1 MPHSATHHNLMMEEA
16 ITMKKLMFTL
26 VLLAFTAGACYA
38 EGLNISKP
46 SDFVNY
52 KIGTQRGTIAE
63 GIAKNML
70 GDKAKDQLTTY
81 EKATDV
87 IQSLKVGKIQGAIM
101 DEAPANQFVK
111 NDPEVLTI
119 LPEAL
124 TVEQY
129 AIGFKQGN
137 KELVDAVNKALAE
150 IKADGS
156 LEAIMLKYKE
166 DPTTAKPEDIDL
178 NKGADGGKLYVGTES
193 GFPPY
198 DIKVGDGY
206 TGIDIE
212 MCALIA
218 KKLGKELVIIAYPF
232 DSLFMAVNSGKV
244 DMICAGITVNE
255 ERKMFTDF
263 SDPYEDAKQVAVVLT
278 KDYKAE

>member
-1 MPHSATHHNLMMEEA
+1 
-16 ITMKKLMFTL
+16 MKKVFATFAVMMM
-26 VLLAFTAGACYA
+26 LAGCAFAD
-38 EGLNISKP
+38 GLNISKP
-46 SDFVNY
+46 GDLVGF
-52 KIGTQRGTIAE
+52 KLGTQRGTIAE
-63 GIAKNML
+63 GIAKKML
-70 GDKAKDQLTTY
+70 GDKAKSQLTTY

-87 IQSLKVGKIQGAIM
+87 AQALRLGKVQATIM
-101 DEAPANQFVK
+101 DEAPATQFVK
-111 NDPEVLTI
+111 NDPDTLMI
-119 LPEAL
+119 LPEPL

-137 KELVDAVNKALAE
+137 KELLDAVNKALAE

-156 LEAIMLKYKE
+156 LQAIMLKYKE
-166 DPTTAKPEDIDL
+166 DPTSPKPEDIDL
-178 NKGADGGKLYVGTES
+178 HKGAKGGKLYLGTET

-198 DIKVGDGY
+198 DIKAGDGF
-206 TGIDIE
+206 TGIDVE

-218 KKLGKELVIIAYPF
+218 GKLDRELVIIAYPF

-263 SDPYEDAKQVAVVLT
+263 SEPYEDAKQVALILK

>member
-1 MPHSATHHNLMMEEA
+1 
-16 ITMKKLMFTL
+16 MKKILAAVI
-26 VLLAFTAGACYA
+26 VLALSAGVCFA

-46 SDFVNY
+46 SEFVNY
-52 KIGTQRGTIAE
+52 KVGTQRGTIAE

-87 IQSLKVGKIQGAIM
+87 IQALKVGKIQCAIM
-101 DEAPANQFVK
+101 DEAPAMQFVK
-111 NDPEVLTI
+111 NDPEVLKI

-137 KELVDAVNKALAE
+137 KELLDAVNKALAE

-156 LEAIMLKYKE
+156 LDAIMLKYKE
-166 DPTTAKPEDIDL
+166 DPTAAKPEDIDL
-178 NKGADGGKLYVGTES
+178 HVGAAGGKLYLGTES

-218 KKLGKELVIIAYPF
+218 GKLGKELSIIAYPF

-263 SDPYEDAKQVAVVLT
+263 SEPYENASQVGVVLV

>member
-1 MPHSATHHNLMMEEA
+1 MKKFAVILMM
-16 ITMKKLMFTL
+16 
-26 VLLAFTAGACYA
+26 LALTAGVCFA
-38 EGLNISKP
+38 EGLGISKP
-46 SDFVNY
+46 SEFVNY
-52 KIGTQRGTIAE
+52 KVGTQRGTIAE

-70 GDKAKDQLTTY
+70 GEKAKEQLTTY

-87 IQSLKVGKIQGAIM
+87 VQALKVGKIQCAIM
-101 DEAPANQFVK
+101 DEAPAKQFVK

-137 KELVDAVNKALAE
+137 KDLLEAVNKALAE

-156 LEAIMLKYKE
+156 LDAIMLKYKE
-166 DPTTAKPEDIDL
+166 DPTAAKPEDIDL
-178 NKGADGGKLYVGTES
+178 HVGAEGGKLYVGTES

-218 KKLGKELVIIAYPF
+218 GKLNKELVIIAYPF

-263 SDPYEDAKQVAVVLT
+263 SEPYENASQVGLILT
-278 KDYKAE
+278 NDYKAE

>member
-1 MPHSATHHNLMMEEA
+1 
-16 ITMKKLMFTL
+16 MKKFAIIALALSMTL
-26 VLLAFTAGACYA
+26 VSFVAFAA
-38 EGLNISKP
+38 EPGKFTTPDDLKL
-46 SDFVNY
+46 V

-63 GIAKNML
+63 GIAKDML
-70 GDKAKDQLTTY
+70 GDKASEQLTTY

-87 IQSLKVGKIQGAIM
+87 IAALKLGKVQGTIM
-101 DEAPANQFVK
+101 DEAPAIQFVK
-111 NDPEVLTI
+111 QDPENLTI

-124 TVEQY
+124 TTEEY
-129 AIGFKQGN
+129 AIGFKQSN
-137 KELVDAVNKALAE
+137 TELCDQVNKALAE
-150 IKADGS
+150 IKADGT

-166 DPTTAKPEDIDL
+166 DPTAPKPEDIDL
-178 NKGADGGKLYVGTES
+178 NIGAAGGKLYLGTES
-193 GFPPY
+193 GFTPY

-212 MCALIA
+212 MCAAIA
-218 KKLGKELVIIAYPF
+218 KKLGKELAIVAYPF

-263 SDPYEDAKQVAVVLT
+263 SEPYEDAKQVAIVLT

>member
-1 MPHSATHHNLMMEEA
+1 MRKILIA
-16 ITMKKLMFTL
+16 L
-26 VLLAFTAGACYA
+26 VILALSTGMSFAD
-38 EGLNISKP
+38 GLNISKP
-46 SDFVNY
+46 EEFVNY
-52 KIGTQRGTIAE
+52 KVGTQRGTIAE

-70 GDKAKDQLTTY
+70 GDKASTQLTTY

-87 IQSLKVGKIQGAIM
+87 IRALKLGKIECAIM
-101 DEAPANQFVK
+101 DEAPAIQFYK
-111 NDPEVLTI
+111 LDPENITI
-119 LPEAL
+119 LPDPL
-124 TVEQY
+124 TTEQY

-137 KELVDAVNKALAE
+137 TELVSQVNKALAE

-166 DPTTAKPEDIDL
+166 DPTAPKPEDIDL
-178 NKGADGGKLYVGTES
+178 HKGASGGKLYLGTES

-218 KKLGKELVIIAYPF
+218 GKLNKELVIIAYPF

-244 DMICAGITVNE
+244 DMICAGITVTE

-263 SDPYEDAKQVAVVLT
+263 SDPYEDAKQVAVILT
-278 KDYKAE
+278 KDYAKP

>member
-1 MPHSATHHNLMMEEA
+1 
-16 ITMKKLMFTL
+16 MKKLAL
-26 VLLAFTAGACYA
+26 VLMLLAIAAGTCFAD
-38 EGLNISKP
+38 GLNISKP
-46 SDFVNY
+46 GDFVNF

-63 GIAKNML
+63 GIAKKML

-87 IQSLKVGKIQGAIM
+87 IQALKVGKIQGAIM
-101 DEAPANQFVK
+101 DEAPAIQFVK
-111 NDPEVLTI
+111 NDPNTLTI

-137 KELVDAVNKALAE
+137 TELLEAVNKALAE

-156 LEAIMLKYKE
+156 LQAIMLKYKE
-166 DPTTAKPEDIDL
+166 DPTAAKPEDIDL
-178 NKGADGGKLYVGTES
+178 NIGAAGGKLYLGTES

-218 KKLGKELVIIAYPF
+218 KKLGKELAIIAYPF

-263 SDPYEDAKQVAVVLT
+263 SEPYEDAKQVAVVLT
-278 KDYKAE
+278 ADYKPE

>member
-1 MPHSATHHNLMMEEA
+1 
-16 ITMKKLMFTL
+16 MKKILTA
-26 VLLAFTAGACYA
+26 VLIMALSAGVCFAD
-38 EGLNISKP
+38 GLNISKP
-46 SDFVNY
+46 GDFVNY

-63 GIAKNML
+63 GLAKNML
-70 GDKAKDQLTTY
+70 GDKAKEQLTTY

-87 IQSLKVGKIQGAIM
+87 VQALKVGKIECAIM
-101 DEAPANQFVK
+101 DEAPAIQFHK
-111 NDPEVLTI
+111 NDPEILTI
-119 LPEAL
+119 LPEPL

-137 KELVDAVNKALAE
+137 KELLEKVNKALAE

-166 DPTTAKPEDIDL
+166 DPTAAKPEDIDL
-178 NKGADGGKLYVGTES
+178 HKGAKGGKLYLGTES

-218 KKLGKELVIIAYPF
+218 GKLDMELEIIAYPF

-255 ERKMFTDF
+255 ERKLFTDF
-263 SDPYEDAKQVAVVLT
+263 SDPYEDAKQVGLVLT
-278 KDYKAE
+278 KDYKAAE

>member
-1 MPHSATHHNLMMEEA
+1 
-16 ITMKKLMFTL
+16 MKKF
-26 VLLAFTAGACYA
+26 LLAFLVVALSVGVCFA

-46 SDFVNY
+46 DEFVKY

-70 GDKAKDQLTTY
+70 GDKAKAQLTTY

-87 IQSLKVGKIQGAIM
+87 VQALKVGKIQCAIM
-101 DEAPANQFVK
+101 DEAPAKQFVK

-119 LPEAL
+119 LPDAL

-137 KELVDAVNKALAE
+137 KELLEKVNKALAE

-156 LEAIMLKYKE
+156 LEKIMLKYKE
-166 DPTTAKPEDIDL
+166 DPTAARPEDIDL
-178 NKGADGGKLYVGTES
+178 HKGAKGGKLYLGTES

-218 KKLGKELVIIAYPF
+218 GKLDMELEIIAYPF

-263 SDPYEDAKQVAVVLT
+263 SDPYEDAKQVALILT

>member
-1 MPHSATHHNLMMEEA
+1 
-16 ITMKKLMFTL
+16 MKKI
-26 VLLAFTAGACYA
+26 LAVILALSLSAGACFA

-46 SDFVNY
+46 EEFVNY

-63 GIAKNML
+63 GIARNML
-70 GDKAKDQLTTY
+70 GDKAGSQLTTY

-87 IQSLKVGKIQGAIM
+87 IQALKVGKIECAIM
-101 DEAPANQFVK
+101 DEAPAVQFYK
-111 NDPEVLTI
+111 SDPQTLTI
-119 LPEAL
+119 LPDAL
-124 TVEQY
+124 TTEEY

-137 KELVDAVNKALAE
+137 KELVEAVNKALAE

-166 DPTTAKPEDIDL
+166 DPTAVKPEDINL
-178 NKGADGGKLYVGTES
+178 NKGASGGKLYLGTES

-218 KKLGKELVIIAYPF
+218 GKLNKELVIIAYPF

-255 ERKMFTDF
+255 ERKLFTDF
-263 SDPYEDAKQVAVVLT
+263 SDPYEDAKQVGVVLT
-278 KDYKAE
+278 KDYAK

>member
-1 MPHSATHHNLMMEEA
+1 
-16 ITMKKLMFTL
+16 MKKILALILM
-26 VLLAFTAGACYA
+26 LALSASACFA
-38 EGLNISKP
+38 EGLNISKAEE
-46 SDFVNY
+46 FVNY

-63 GIAKNML
+63 GIARKML
-70 GDKAKDQLTTY
+70 GDKAASQLTTY

-87 IQSLKVGKIQGAIM
+87 IQALKVGKVQCAIM
-101 DEAPANQFVK
+101 DEAPATQFK
-111 NDPEVLTI
+111 RNDPDVLTI
-119 LPEAL
+119 LPEPL
-124 TVEQY
+124 TTEQY

-137 KELVDAVNKALAE
+137 KELLDAVNKALAE

-156 LEAIMLKYKE
+156 LEKIMLKYKE
-166 DPTTAKPEDIDL
+166 DPTAAKPEDIDL
-178 NKGADGGKLYVGTES
+178 HVGASGGKLYLGTES

-218 KKLGKELVIIAYPF
+218 GKLNRELAIIAYPF

-263 SDPYEDAKQVAVVLT
+263 SEPYENAAQVAVILT
-278 KDYKAE
+278 KDYAK

>member
-1 MPHSATHHNLMMEEA
+1 
-16 ITMKKLMFTL
+16 MKKLAA
-26 VLLAFTAGACYA
+26 LLAVLALTAGAA
-38 EGLNISKP
+38 FADGLNISKP
-46 SDFVNY
+46 DQFVNI

-63 GIAKNML
+63 GIARKML
-70 GDKAKDQLTTY
+70 GDKAKEQLTTY

-87 IQSLKVGKIQGAIM
+87 IQALKVGKIQGAIM
-101 DEAPANQFVK
+101 AEAPAKQFVK
-111 NDPEVLTI
+111 NDPDVLTI

-137 KELVDAVNKALAE
+137 KELLDAVNKALAE

-156 LEAIMLKYKE
+156 LEKIMLKYKE
-166 DPTTAKPEDIDL
+166 DPTAAKPEDIDL
-178 NKGADGGKLYVGTES
+178 HKGAKGGKLYLGTES

-218 KKLGKELVIIAYPF
+218 GKLGKELAIIAYPF

-263 SDPYEDAKQVAVVLT
+263 SEPYEDAKQVAVVLT
-278 KDYKAE
+278 KDYAEETKAVTSGDNTAK

>member
-1 MPHSATHHNLMMEEA
+1 
-16 ITMKKLMFTL
+16 MKKFLTAL
-26 VLLAFTAGACYA
+26 VIFALGAGVCFA
-38 EGLNISKP
+38 EGLNIS
-46 SDFVNY
+46 SAEEFVNF

-70 GDKAKDQLTTY
+70 GDKAKAQLTTY

-87 IQSLKVGKIQGAIM
+87 VQALKVGKIQCAIM
-101 DEAPANQFVK
+101 DEAPANQFKK
-111 NDPEVLTI
+111 NDPDTLMI
-119 LPEAL
+119 LPKPL
-124 TVEQY
+124 TTEQY

-137 KELVDAVNKALAE
+137 KELLDKVNKALAE

-156 LEAIMLKYKE
+156 LDAIMLKYKE
-166 DPTTAKPEDIDL
+166 DPTAAKPEDIDL
-178 NKGADGGKLYVGTES
+178 HKGAKGGKLVLGTES

-218 KKLGKELVIIAYPF
+218 GKLDKELEIIAYPF

-263 SDPYEDAKQVAVVLT
+263 SDPYENAAQVGLVLT
-278 KDYKAE
+278 KDYKPAE

>member
-1 MPHSATHHNLMMEEA
+1 MR
-16 ITMKKLMFTL
+16 KLFVTL
-26 VLLAFTAGACYA
+26 ALLALTAGACFA

-87 IQSLKVGKIQGAIM
+87 VQSLKVGKIQCAIM

-111 NDPEVLTI
+111 NDPETLKI

-137 KELVDAVNKALAE
+137 KELLDAVNKALAE

-156 LEAIMLKYKE
+156 LEAIMLKYKQ
-166 DPTTAKPEDIDL
+166 
-178 NKGADGGKLYVGTES
+178 GSGGRQALRRNGVGI
-193 GFPPY
+193 P
-198 DIKVGDGY
+198 
-206 TGIDIE
+206 
-212 MCALIA
+212 
-218 KKLGKELVIIAYPF
+218 
-232 DSLFMAVNSGKV
+232 SL
-244 DMICAGITVNE
+244 
-255 ERKMFTDF
+255 
-263 SDPYEDAKQVAVVLT
+263 
-278 KDYKAE
+278 

>member
-1 MPHSATHHNLMMEEA
+1 
-16 ITMKKLMFTL
+16 MKKLLIALL
-26 VLLAFTAGACYA
+26 VLALSAGVCFA

-70 GDKAKDQLTTY
+70 GDKTKEQLTTY

-87 IQSLKVGKIQGAIM
+87 VQALKVGKIQCAIM
-101 DEAPANQFVK
+101 DEAPAKQFVK
-111 NDPEVLTI
+111 NDPEILTI

-137 KELVDAVNKALAE
+137 KELLDQVNKALAE

-156 LEAIMLKYKE
+156 LEKIMLKYKE
-166 DPTTAKPEDIDL
+166 DPTAAKPEDIDL
-178 NKGADGGKLYVGTES
+178 HKGAKGGKLYLGTES

-218 KKLGKELVIIAYPF
+218 GKLDKELEIIAYPF

-255 ERKMFTDF
+255 ERKLFTDF
-263 SDPYEDAKQVAVVLT
+263 SDPYEDAKQVALILT

>member
-1 MPHSATHHNLMMEEA
+1 
-16 ITMKKLMFTL
+16 MKKL
-26 VLLAFTAGACYA
+26 LAVIMILALSAGVCFA

-46 SDFVNY
+46 DQFVNY

-63 GIAKNML
+63 GIAKKML
-70 GDKAKDQLTTY
+70 GDKSSKQLVTY

-87 IQSLKVGKIQGAIM
+87 IQALKVGKIDCAIM
-101 DEAPANQFVK
+101 DEAPALQFKK
-111 NDPEVLTI
+111 NDPETLTI
-119 LPEAL
+119 LPDAL

-137 KELVDAVNKALAE
+137 KELVEQVNKALAQ
-150 IKADGS
+150 IKANGQ
-156 LEAIMLKYKE
+156 LEKIMLKYKE
-166 DPTTAKPEDIDL
+166 DPMAAKPEDIDL
-178 NKGADGGKLYVGTES
+178 HVGAKGGKLIVGTES

-218 KKLGKELVIIAYPF
+218 GILDKELVIIAYPF
-232 DSLFMAVNSGKV
+232 DSLFAAVNSGKV

-263 SDPYEDAKQVAVVLT
+263 SDPYEDAKQVGVVLT
-278 KDYKAE
+278 KDYAVPAK

>member
-1 MPHSATHHNLMMEEA
+1 
-16 ITMKKLMFTL
+16 MKKFALIL
-26 VLLAFTAGACYA
+26 AVLALTAGISFAD
-38 EGLNISKP
+38 GLNITKP
-46 SDFVNY
+46 SDFTAL

-70 GDKAKDQLTTY
+70 GDKAKSQLTTY

-101 DEAPANQFVK
+101 DEAPAKQFVK
-111 NDPEVLTI
+111 NDPDVLTI

-137 KELVDAVNKALAE
+137 KELLDAVNKALAE

-166 DPTTAKPEDIDL
+166 DPTAAKPEDIDL
-178 NKGADGGKLYVGTES
+178 HKDAKGGKLYLGTES

-218 KKLGKELVIIAYPF
+218 GKLDRELVIIAYPF

-263 SDPYEDAKQVAVVLT
+263 SEPYEDAKQVAVVLT

>member
-1 MPHSATHHNLMMEEA
+1 
-16 ITMKKLMFTL
+16 MKKIFAA
-26 VLLAFTAGACYA
+26 VVILALSACACFA
-38 EGLNISKP
+38 EGLNISEP
-46 SDFVNY
+46 EEFVNY

-63 GIAKNML
+63 GLAKNML
-70 GDKAKDQLTTY
+70 KDKAKEQLTTY

-87 IQSLKVGKIQGAIM
+87 IQALKVGKIQGAIM
-101 DEAPANQFVK
+101 DEAPAIQFVK
-111 NDPEVLTI
+111 NDPDVLKI
-119 LPEAL
+119 LPKPL

-137 KELVDAVNKALAE
+137 KELLDKVNKALAE

-166 DPTTAKPEDIDL
+166 DPTAAKPEDIDL
-178 NKGADGGKLYVGTES
+178 HKGAKGGKLYLGTES

-218 KKLGKELVIIAYPF
+218 GKLGMELEIIAYPF

-263 SDPYEDAKQVAVVLT
+263 SEPYEDAKQVAVVLT
-278 KDYKAE
+278 KDYKADK

>member
-1 MPHSATHHNLMMEEA
+1 MKKFAVILMM
-16 ITMKKLMFTL
+16 
-26 VLLAFTAGACYA
+26 LALTAGVCFA
-38 EGLNISKP
+38 EGLAISKP
-46 SDFVNY
+46 SEFVNY
-52 KIGTQRGTIAE
+52 KVGTQRGTIAE

-70 GDKAKDQLTTY
+70 GEKAKEQLTTY

-87 IQSLKVGKIQGAIM
+87 VQALKVGKIQCAIM
-101 DEAPANQFVK
+101 DEAPAKQFVK

-137 KELVDAVNKALAE
+137 KDLLEAVNKALAE

-166 DPTTAKPEDIDL
+166 DPTAAKPEDIDL
-178 NKGADGGKLYVGTES
+178 HKGAEGGKLYVGTES

-218 KKLGKELVIIAYPF
+218 GKLNRELVIIAYPF

-263 SDPYEDAKQVAVVLT
+263 SEPYENASQVGLILT
-278 KDYKAE
+278 NDYKAE

>member
-1 MPHSATHHNLMMEEA
+1 
-16 ITMKKLMFTL
+16 MKKL
-26 VLLAFTAGACYA
+26 LLAVMVMIMCVSACFA
-38 EGLNISKP
+38 DGLNISKP
-46 SDFVNY
+46 EDLVNI

-63 GIAKNML
+63 GIAKKML
-70 GDKAKDQLTTY
+70 GDKASTQLTTY

-87 IQSLKVGKIQGAIM
+87 IQALKVGKIDGAII
-101 DEAPANQFVK
+101 DEAPALQFVK
-111 NDPEVLTI
+111 NDPDNIKI
-119 LPEAL
+119 LPEPM
-124 TVEQY
+124 TTEQY

-137 KELVDAVNKALAE
+137 KELVEQVNKALAE

-166 DPTTAKPEDIDL
+166 DPTAPKASDIDL
-178 NKGADGGKLYVGTES
+178 HKGASGGVLKVGTES

-198 DIKVGDGY
+198 DIKTADGY

-218 KKLGKELVIIAYPF
+218 GKLNKELVIVAYPF
-232 DSLFMAVNSGKV
+232 DSLFMAVNSGHV

-278 KDYKAE
+278 KNYAEK

>member
-1 MPHSATHHNLMMEEA
+1 
-16 ITMKKLMFTL
+16 MKKLFVTL
-26 VLLAFTAGACYA
+26 ALLALTAGACFA

-46 SDFVNY
+46 GDFVNY

-63 GIAKNML
+63 GIAKKML

-87 IQSLKVGKIQGAIM
+87 VQSLKVGKIQCAIM

-111 NDPEVLTI
+111 NDPETLKI

-137 KELVDAVNKALAE
+137 KELLDAVNKALAE

-166 DPTTAKPEDIDL
+166 DPTAAKPEDIDL
-178 NKGADGGKLYVGTES
+178 HKGAEGGKLYVGTES

-218 KKLGKELVIIAYPF
+218 GKLNKELVIIAYPF

-263 SDPYEDAKQVAVVLT
+263 SDPYEDAKQVGLILA

>member
-1 MPHSATHHNLMMEEA
+1 MEENL
-16 ITMKKLMFTL
+16 IMKKFAAMLII
-26 VLLAFTAGACYA
+26 LALSAGICFA

-46 SDFVNY
+46 DEFVNL

-87 IQSLKVGKIQGAIM
+87 IQALKVGKIQGAIM

-111 NDPEVLTI
+111 NDPEVLKI
-119 LPEAL
+119 LPDAL

-137 KELVDAVNKALAE
+137 KELLDAVNKALAE

-166 DPTTAKPEDIDL
+166 DPTAAKPEDIDL
-178 NKGADGGKLYVGTES
+178 HKGAEGGKLYVGTES

-218 KKLGKELVIIAYPF
+218 GKLNKELVIIAYPF

>member
-1 MPHSATHHNLMMEEA
+1 
-16 ITMKKLMFTL
+16 MKKLMFTL
-26 VLLAFTAGACYA
+26 MLIAFTAGACFA

-46 SDFVNY
+46 GDFVNY

-63 GIAKNML
+63 GLARKML

-87 IQSLKVGKIQGAIM
+87 IQALKVGKIQGAIM
-101 DEAPANQFVK
+101 DEAPATQFVK
-111 NDPEVLTI
+111 NDSEVLTI

-137 KELVDAVNKALAE
+137 TELVNAVNKALAE

-156 LEAIMLKYKE
+156 LQAIMLKYKE
-166 DPTTAKPEDIDL
+166 DPTAAKPEDIDL
-178 NKGADGGKLYVGTES
+178 NKGAEGGKLYVGTES

-244 DMICAGITVNE
+244 DMICAGITINE

-263 SDPYEDAKQVAVVLT
+263 SEPYEDAKQVAVVLT
-278 KDYKAE
+278 ADYKAE

>member
-1 MPHSATHHNLMMEEA
+1 
-16 ITMKKLMFTL
+16 MKKF
-26 VLLAFTAGACYA
+26 LLAFLVVALSAGVCFA

-46 SDFVNY
+46 DEFVNY

-70 GDKAKDQLTTY
+70 GDKAKAQLTTY

-87 IQSLKVGKIQGAIM
+87 VQALKVGKIQCAIM
-101 DEAPANQFVK
+101 DEAPAKQFVK

-119 LPEAL
+119 LPDAL

-137 KELVDAVNKALAE
+137 KELLEKVNKALAE

-156 LEAIMLKYKE
+156 LEKIMLKYKE
-166 DPTTAKPEDIDL
+166 DPTAARPEDIDL
-178 NKGADGGKLYVGTES
+178 HKGAKGGKLYLGTES

-218 KKLGKELVIIAYPF
+218 GKLDMELEIIAYPF

-263 SDPYEDAKQVAVVLT
+263 SDPYEDAKQVALILT

>member
-1 MPHSATHHNLMMEEA
+1 
-16 ITMKKLMFTL
+16 MKKLAVFAL
-26 VLLAFTAGACYA
+26 VLAMALSFAAVCGA
-38 EGLNISKP
+38 EGAKFSVPDDLKA
-46 SDFVNY
+46 V

-63 GIAKNML
+63 GIAKEML
-70 GDKAKDQLTTY
+70 GDKAGDQLVTY

-87 IQSLKVGKIQGAIM
+87 IAALKLGKIEGAIM
-101 DEAPANQFVK
+101 DEAPAVQFK
-111 NDPEVLTI
+111 KQDPENLTI
-119 LPEAL
+119 LPDAL
-124 TVEQY
+124 TTEEY

-137 KELVDAVNKALAE
+137 KELCSKVNKALAE
-150 IKADGS
+150 IKADGT

-166 DPTTAKPEDIDL
+166 DPTAAKPEDIDL
-178 NKGADGGKLYVGTES
+178 NVGAAGGKLYVGTES

-212 MCALIA
+212 MCAAIA
-218 KKLGKELVIIAYPF
+218 KKLGMELAIVAYPF

-263 SDPYEDAKQVAVVLT
+263 SDPYENARQVAVVMT
-278 KDYKAE
+278 KDYAAK

>member
-1 MPHSATHHNLMMEEA
+1 
-16 ITMKKLMFTL
+16 MKKLAAML
-26 VLLAFTAGACYA
+26 IILALSAGVCFAD
-38 EGLNISKP
+38 GLNISKP
-46 SDFVNY
+46 DEFVNL

-87 IQSLKVGKIQGAIM
+87 IQALKVGKIQGAIM

-111 NDPEVLTI
+111 NDPEVLKI
-119 LPEAL
+119 LPDAL

-137 KELVDAVNKALAE
+137 KELLDAVNKALAE

-166 DPTTAKPEDIDL
+166 DPTAAKPEDIDL
-178 NKGADGGKLYVGTES
+178 HKGAEGGKLYVGIRLS
-193 GFPPY
+193 
-198 DIKVGDGY
+198 
-206 TGIDIE
+206 
-212 MCALIA
+212 
-218 KKLGKELVIIAYPF
+218 
-232 DSLFMAVNSGKV
+232 SL
-244 DMICAGITVNE
+244 
-255 ERKMFTDF
+255 
-263 SDPYEDAKQVAVVLT
+263 
-278 KDYKAE
+278 

>member
-1 MPHSATHHNLMMEEA
+1 
-16 ITMKKLMFTL
+16 MKKLAA
-26 VLLAFTAGACYA
+26 LLAVLALTAGVAFA
-38 EGLNISKP
+38 DGLNISKP
-46 SDFVNY
+46 DQFVNI

-63 GIAKNML
+63 GIARKML
-70 GDKAKDQLTTY
+70 GDKAKEQITTY

-87 IQSLKVGKIQGAIM
+87 IQALKVGKIQGAIM
-101 DEAPANQFVK
+101 DEAPATQFVK
-111 NDPEVLTI
+111 NAPDTLKI

-137 KELVDAVNKALAE
+137 KELLDAVNKALAE

-156 LEAIMLKYKE
+156 LQAIMLKYKE
-166 DPTTAKPEDIDL
+166 DPTAAKPEDIDL
-178 NKGADGGKLYVGTES
+178 HKGAKGGKLYLGTES

-218 KKLGKELVIIAYPF
+218 GKLDKELAIIAYPF

-263 SDPYEDAKQVAVVLT
+263 SEPYEDAKQVAVVLT

>member
-1 MPHSATHHNLMMEEA
+1 MKKFAVILMM
-16 ITMKKLMFTL
+16 
-26 VLLAFTAGACYA
+26 LALTAGVCFA
-38 EGLNISKP
+38 EGLGISKP
-46 SDFVNY
+46 SEFVNY
-52 KIGTQRGTIAE
+52 KVGTQRGTIAE

-70 GDKAKDQLTTY
+70 GEKAKEQLTTY

-87 IQSLKVGKIQGAIM
+87 VQALKVGKIQCAIM
-101 DEAPANQFVK
+101 DEAPAKQFVK

-137 KELVDAVNKALAE
+137 KDLLDAVNKALAE

-156 LEAIMLKYKE
+156 LDAIMLKYKE
-166 DPTTAKPEDIDL
+166 DPTAAKPEDIDL
-178 NKGADGGKLYVGTES
+178 HKGAEGGKLYVGTES

-218 KKLGKELVIIAYPF
+218 GKLNKELVIIAYPF

-263 SDPYEDAKQVAVVLT
+263 SEPYENASQVGLILT
-278 KDYKAE
+278 NDYKAE